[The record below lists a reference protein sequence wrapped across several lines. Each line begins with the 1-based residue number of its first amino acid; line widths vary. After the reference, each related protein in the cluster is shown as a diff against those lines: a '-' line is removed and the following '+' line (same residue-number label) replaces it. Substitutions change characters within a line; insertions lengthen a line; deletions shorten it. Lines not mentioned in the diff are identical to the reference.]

1 MSGDGYLTLYKAI
14 VVRSL
19 RDYFDP
25 RLKKEIQ
32 DWVVMMDGLFPD
44 CAEAMG
50 LSCYVLREMMVD
62 KLIQID
68 LHKKLYINKEAR
80 FSFKGV
86 K

>member
-1 MSGDGYLTLYKAI
+1 MSQNGYLTLYKAI

-25 RLKKEIQ
+25 RFKKEIQ
-32 DWVVMMDGLFPD
+32 DWVVSMDGLFPE

-50 LSCYVLREMMVD
+50 MSCFVLREMMVD

-80 FSFKGV
+80 FSFKGIR
-86 K
+86 